1 MALKHVLAGLAL
13 TALVTP
19 AVAAEFYVVQ
29 DTSSKRC
36 TIVEQ
41 KPTTTTT
48 VVVGNG
54 TYTSRTEAETALK
67 SVEVCSSGMSTGSTS
82 SSTTTTTTTT
92 K

>member
-1 MALKHVLAGLAL
+1 MALKHLIAGVTLAALA
-13 TALVTP
+13 TP
-19 AVAAEFYVVQ
+19 AVAADFYVVQ
-29 DTSSKRC
+29 DSSSKRC

-54 TYTSRTEAETALK
+54 TYTSRTEAESAMK
-67 SVEVCSSGMSTGSTS
+67 SVEVCGSGMSTGST
-82 SSTTTTTTTT
+82 STTTTTTTT